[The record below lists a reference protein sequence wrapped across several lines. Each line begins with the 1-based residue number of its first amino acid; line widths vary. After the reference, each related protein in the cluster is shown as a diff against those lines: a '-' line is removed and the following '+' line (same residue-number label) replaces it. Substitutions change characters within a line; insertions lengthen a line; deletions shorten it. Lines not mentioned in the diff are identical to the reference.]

1 MRARR
6 LAAAASASA
15 DPTGPASLGIRQAHL
30 LVDTVLT
37 VGRVGEIVAS
47 DVHSIVVGGQT
58 STRSGQDDTVTLE
71 RPPRPM
77 RNEIQL
83 FQ

>member
-58 STRSGQDDTVTLE
+58 STRSGQDTVTLE